1 MMNAEEARMLAALD
15 RQVDADPMGMT
26 PQQIQR
32 YRELL
37 ARYVSQMSS
46 GAFRTGERGGAVCG
60 ARQERARR

>member
-46 GAFRTGERGGAVCG
+46 GSFRAGDGRPAVCG